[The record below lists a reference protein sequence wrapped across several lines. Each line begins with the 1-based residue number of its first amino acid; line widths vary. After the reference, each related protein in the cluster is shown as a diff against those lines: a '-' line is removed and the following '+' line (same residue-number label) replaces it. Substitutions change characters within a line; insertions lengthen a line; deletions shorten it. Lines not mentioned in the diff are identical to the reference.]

1 MPTQITK
8 SDANPILTFL
18 LNWFVLGFL
27 GYHLLGQKQK
37 AIGALVYTIV
47 LYIVCVGWIV
57 PLVAAI
63 DGYQV
68 AEKLKAGE
76 SLNSDYCAIEFLT
89 KLPLWQEKD
98 ATTV

>member
-8 SDANPILTFL
+8 ADANPILIAL

-37 AIGALVYTIV
+37 AIAALVYTIV
-47 LYIVCVGWIV
+47 LYIVGLGWIITI
-57 PLVAAI
+57 LAAI

-76 SLNSDYCAIEFLT
+76 SLASDYCAIEFLS
-89 KLPLWQEKD
+89 KLPLWQEK
-98 ATTV
+98 A